1 MNGLFCKFNS
11 LLQDVPIILDLNF
24 TLMLFCTVQCMC
36 LEPCA
41 APTSIL
47 IVGTIF
53 WFYFPSSSLSKVFWD
68 FIVLSLSYS
77 G

>member
-1 MNGLFCKFNS
+1 MSKNETFFDGL
-11 LLQDVPIILDLNF
+11 L
-24 TLMLFCTVQCMC
+24 
-36 LEPCA
+36 CA

-47 IVGTIF
+47 TVGTIF
-53 WFYFPSSSLSKVFWD
+53 WFYFPSSSLSKVFQD